1 MNPYNKHVQAEAPA
15 SHLPTI
21 VRHGSNTLSFL
32 IVCFWWVQHSL
43 RPLFFI
49 LLWRCTA
56 IAITELM
63 INEEIRDPQVRLIAE
78 NGDQL
83 GIVDVRAAQKMA
95 DERELD
101 LVKISPN
108 SNPPVCKLMD
118 YGKYRFEMS
127 KREKEQRKNQKI
139 IELKETR
146 LSATIDVRDMEIKAK
161 QTVKFL
167 ADGDKVKVSIRF
179 RGRQITHGEIGMDVM
194 TRFYE
199 MLGDSAIKE
208 REPKMEGRSL
218 FMILAPKA
226 EKKTAEKANP

>member
-1 MNPYNKHVQAEAPA
+1 
-15 SHLPTI
+15 
-21 VRHGSNTLSFL
+21 
-32 IVCFWWVQHSL
+32 
-43 RPLFFI
+43 
-49 LLWRCTA
+49 
-56 IAITELM
+56 M
-63 INEEIRDPQVRLIAE
+63 INEEIRDPQVRLIGE

-95 DERELD
+95 DEKELD
-101 LVKISPN
+101 LVKIAPN
-108 SNPPVCKLMD
+108 SVPPVCKLMD

-127 KREKEQRKNQKI
+127 KRDKEQRKNQKI
-139 IELKETR
+139 IELKEIR

-226 EKKTAEKANP
+226 EKK

>member
-1 MNPYNKHVQAEAPA
+1 
-15 SHLPTI
+15 
-21 VRHGSNTLSFL
+21 
-32 IVCFWWVQHSL
+32 
-43 RPLFFI
+43 
-49 LLWRCTA
+49 
-56 IAITELM
+56 M
-63 INEEIRDPQVRLIAE
+63 INEEIRDPQVRLIGE

-83 GIVDVRAAQKMA
+83 GIVDVRDAQKMA

-101 LVKISPN
+101 LVKIAPN
-108 SNPPVCKLMD
+108 STPPVCKLMD
-118 YGKYRFEMS
+118 YGKYRFEMG

-146 LSATIDVRDMEIKAK
+146 LSPTIDVRDMEIKAK
-161 QTVKFL
+161 QTIRFL

-194 TRFYE
+194 TRFFE

-226 EKKTAEKANP
+226 EKK

>member
-1 MNPYNKHVQAEAPA
+1 
-15 SHLPTI
+15 
-21 VRHGSNTLSFL
+21 
-32 IVCFWWVQHSL
+32 
-43 RPLFFI
+43 
-49 LLWRCTA
+49 
-56 IAITELM
+56 M
-63 INEEIRDPQVRLIAE
+63 INEEIRDPQVRLIGE

-83 GIVDVRAAQKMA
+83 GIVEIRAAQRMA
-95 DERELD
+95 DEKELD
-101 LVKISPN
+101 LVKIAPN
-108 SNPPVCKLMD
+108 SVPPVCKLMD

-139 IELKETR
+139 IELKEIR

-194 TRFYE
+194 TRFFE
-199 MLGDSAIKE
+199 MLGDCAVKE

-218 FMILAPKA
+218 FMILAQKS
-226 EKKTAEKANP
+226 EKK

>member
-1 MNPYNKHVQAEAPA
+1 
-15 SHLPTI
+15 
-21 VRHGSNTLSFL
+21 
-32 IVCFWWVQHSL
+32 
-43 RPLFFI
+43 
-49 LLWRCTA
+49 
-56 IAITELM
+56 M
-63 INEEIRDPQVRLIAE
+63 INEEIRDPQVRLIGE

-83 GIVDVRAAQKMA
+83 GIVDVRDAQKMA

-101 LVKISPN
+101 LVKIAPN
-108 SNPPVCKLMD
+108 STPPVCKLMD
-118 YGKYRFEMS
+118 YGKYRFEMG

-139 IELKETR
+139 IELKEVR

-161 QTVKFL
+161 QSVKFL

-226 EKKTAEKANP
+226 EKKTPT

>member
-1 MNPYNKHVQAEAPA
+1 
-15 SHLPTI
+15 
-21 VRHGSNTLSFL
+21 
-32 IVCFWWVQHSL
+32 
-43 RPLFFI
+43 LFSGRNITCAHYFYI
-49 LLWRCTA
+49 IWRCTA

-63 INEEIRDPQVRLIAE
+63 INEEIRDPQVRLIGE

-83 GIVDVRAAQKMA
+83 GIVDVRDAQKMA
-95 DERELD
+95 DDRELD
-101 LVKISPN
+101 LVKISPT

-194 TRFYE
+194 VRFFE

-226 EKKTAEKANP
+226 EKKQPN

>member
-1 MNPYNKHVQAEAPA
+1 
-15 SHLPTI
+15 
-21 VRHGSNTLSFL
+21 
-32 IVCFWWVQHSL
+32 
-43 RPLFFI
+43 
-49 LLWRCTA
+49 
-56 IAITELM
+56 M
-63 INEEIRDPQVRLIAE
+63 INEEIRDPQVRLIGE

-83 GIVDVRAAQKMA
+83 GIVDVRDAQRMA

-101 LVKISPN
+101 LVKIAPN
-108 SNPPVCKLMD
+108 STPPVCKLMD
-118 YGKYRFEMS
+118 YGKYRFEMG

-139 IELKETR
+139 IELKEVR

-161 QTVKFL
+161 QSVKFL

-226 EKKTAEKANP
+226 EKK

>member
-1 MNPYNKHVQAEAPA
+1 MVGATQLA
-15 SHLPTI
+15 PTI
-21 VRHGSNTLSFL
+21 
-32 IVCFWWVQHSL
+32 
-43 RPLFFI
+43 FI

-83 GIVDVRAAQKMA
+83 GIVDVREAQKMA
-95 DERELD
+95 DDRELD

-127 KREKEQRKNQKI
+127 KREKEQKKNQKI

-161 QTVKFL
+161 QTIKFL

-226 EKKTAEKANP
+226 EKK

>member
-1 MNPYNKHVQAEAPA
+1 
-15 SHLPTI
+15 
-21 VRHGSNTLSFL
+21 
-32 IVCFWWVQHSL
+32 
-43 RPLFFI
+43 
-49 LLWRCTA
+49 
-56 IAITELM
+56 M
-63 INEEIRDPQVRLIAE
+63 INEEIRDPQVRLIGE

-83 GIVDVRAAQKMA
+83 GIVDVRDAQKMR
-95 DERELD
+95 DQGDLD
-101 LVKISPN
+101 LVKIAPN
-108 SNPPVCKLMD
+108 STPPVCKLMD
-118 YGKYRFEMS
+118 YGKYRFEMG

-139 IELKETR
+139 IELKEVR

-161 QTVKFL
+161 QSVKFL

-226 EKKTAEKANP
+226 EKK

>member
-1 MNPYNKHVQAEAPA
+1 
-15 SHLPTI
+15 
-21 VRHGSNTLSFL
+21 
-32 IVCFWWVQHSL
+32 
-43 RPLFFI
+43 
-49 LLWRCTA
+49 
-56 IAITELM
+56 M
-63 INEEIRDPQVRLIAE
+63 INEEIRDPQVRLIGE

-101 LVKISPN
+101 LVKIAPN
-108 SNPPVCKLMD
+108 STPPVCKLMD
-118 YGKYRFEMS
+118 YGKYRFEMG

-139 IELKETR
+139 IELKEIR

-226 EKKTAEKANP
+226 EKKTPT

>member
-1 MNPYNKHVQAEAPA
+1 
-15 SHLPTI
+15 
-21 VRHGSNTLSFL
+21 
-32 IVCFWWVQHSL
+32 
-43 RPLFFI
+43 
-49 LLWRCTA
+49 
-56 IAITELM
+56 M
-63 INEEIRDPQVRLIAE
+63 INEEIRDPQVRLIGE

-83 GIVDVRAAQKMA
+83 GIVDIRAAQRMA
-95 DERELD
+95 DEKELD
-101 LVKISPN
+101 LVKIAPN
-108 SNPPVCKLMD
+108 STPPVCKLMD

-139 IELKETR
+139 IELKEIR

-161 QTVKFL
+161 QSVKFL

-194 TRFYE
+194 TRFFE

-218 FMILAPKA
+218 FMILAQKS
-226 EKKTAEKANP
+226 EKK

>member
-1 MNPYNKHVQAEAPA
+1 MIRLSPYNSHVQAEAPA

-21 VRHGSNTLSFL
+21 VRHGSNTFFL
-32 IVCFWWVQHSL
+32 EIWFVLWVQSDLH
-43 RPLFFI
+43 PLFYFV
-49 LLWRCTA
+49 LWRCTA

-63 INEEIRDPQVRLIAE
+63 INEEIRDPQVRLIGE

-83 GIVDVRAAQKMA
+83 GIVDVRTAQKMA

-101 LVKISPN
+101 LVKIAPN
-108 SNPPVCKLMD
+108 STPPVCKLMD
-118 YGKYRFEMS
+118 YGKYRFEMG

-226 EKKTAEKANP
+226 EKK

>member
-1 MNPYNKHVQAEAPA
+1 
-15 SHLPTI
+15 
-21 VRHGSNTLSFL
+21 
-32 IVCFWWVQHSL
+32 
-43 RPLFFI
+43 
-49 LLWRCTA
+49 
-56 IAITELM
+56 M
-63 INEEIRDPQVRLIAE
+63 INEEIRDPQVRLIGE

-95 DERELD
+95 DEKELD
-101 LVKISPN
+101 LVKIAPN
-108 SNPPVCKLMD
+108 SVPPVCKLMD

-127 KREKEQRKNQKI
+127 KRDKEQRKNQKI
-139 IELKETR
+139 IELKEIR

-226 EKKTAEKANP
+226 EKKTPT